1 MKYRKVGLRMCIIS
15 IIMITLCIPNQIQI
29 ANAEEGTGKVRIVD
43 QNQVEWSK
51 ADWLSSDNETLKELK
66 IFPENKDGKDWSIEP
81 GDEDKYGFSIINQT
95 NYKMDCTIKIE
106 SNDGKKYPIEYQL
119 YSEKDMN
126 KNLLGEGWK
135 NPSDTS
141 NIIMSTV
148 RVESG
153 RTETYYLKWRFA
165 EEDSNYEKG
174 TYTLKLKVKS
184 EQVID
189 SDNNTPVNPDNGN
202 NSSNNNGSHNG
213 NNTSNNNKG
222 NNTTDGTS
230 GNASSNNNQ
239 NNKDN
244 LNIDKTSSKGT
255 GSTITNKK
263 KVNTSDITTPVI
275 YVALM
280 ILMFGLILLVKSRKE
295 N

>member
-15 IIMITLCIPNQIQI
+15 VIMITLCIPNQIQI
-29 ANAEEGTGKVRIVD
+29 ANAEEGVGEVRIID
-43 QNQVEWSK
+43 QNQVEWSES
-51 ADWLSSDNETLKELK
+51 DWLSRDSETLKELK
-66 IFPENKDGKDWSIEP
+66 IFPENKEEKDWSIEP

-119 YSEKDMN
+119 CNEKDMN

-153 RTETYYLKWRFA
+153 RTETYYLKWRFV
-165 EEDSNYEKG
+165 EENNNYEKG
-174 TYTLKLKVKS
+174 TYTLKLKVKL
-184 EQVID
+184 EQVINSD
-189 SDNNTPVNPDNGN
+189 DNNSDNNGSNTNGSQNGN
-202 NSSNNNGSHNG
+202 
-213 NNTSNNNKG
+213 NNTSNDNKG
-222 NNTTDGTS
+222 NNTNN
-230 GNASSNNNQ
+230 GNDDSKGNELSNNNQ
-239 NNKDN
+239 NKDN

-255 GSTITNKK
+255 GSVIETNKK

>member
-1 MKYRKVGLRMCIIS
+1 MKYRKAGLRMCIIS
-15 IIMITLCIPNQIQI
+15 IIMIALCIPNQIQI
-29 ANAEEGTGKVRIVD
+29 ANAEEGTGKVRIID
-43 QNQVEWSK
+43 QNQVEWSET
-51 ADWLSSDNETLKELK
+51 DWLSSDNETLKELK
-66 IFPENKDGKDWSIEP
+66 IFPENKEGKDWNIEP

-119 YSEKDMN
+119 CNEKDMN
-126 KNLLGEGWK
+126 ENLLGEGWK

-148 RVESG
+148 RVEKG
-153 RTETYYLKWRFA
+153 RTETYYLKWRFN
-165 EEDSNYEKG
+165 EEESNYEKG

-189 SDNNTPVNPDNGN
+189 SDDNTPVNPDNGN
-202 NSSNNNGSHNG
+202 KDNNNSDNNQGNNTNNGSDD
-213 NNTSNNNKG
+213 SKG
-222 NNTTDGTS
+222 NE
-230 GNASSNNNQ
+230 SSNNNQ

-244 LNIDKTSSKGT
+244 LNIDQSSSKET
-255 GSTITNKK
+255 GSTTNKK

>member
-1 MKYRKVGLRMCIIS
+1 MKYRKIGLRMCIIS

-29 ANAEEGTGKVRIVD
+29 ANAEEGTGEVRIID
-43 QNQVEWSK
+43 QNQVEWSES
-51 ADWLSSDNETLKELK
+51 DWLSSDNENLKELK
-66 IFPENKDGKDWSIEP
+66 IFPDNKEGKDWSIEP

-95 NYKMDCTIKIE
+95 NYKMNCTIKIE

-153 RTETYYLKWRFA
+153 KTETYYLKWRFD

-184 EQVID
+184 EQVTD
-189 SDNNTPVNPDNGN
+189 SDNNNPSKPDDNNNQGN
-202 NSSNNNGSHNG
+202 NTNNGRDDSKGNDSSNNNHG
-213 NNTSNNNKG
+213 
-222 NNTTDGTS
+222 
-230 GNASSNNNQ
+230 NNQ

-255 GSTITNKK
+255 GSVIETNKK

-280 ILMFGLILLVKSRKE
+280 ILTFGLILLVKGRKE